1 MLTVDIII
9 LAVFFVSVV
18 VGLAR
23 GFFREALSVATWAA
37 AVWIALNY
45 SQLMD
50 PLLGSLSS
58 PDLRFWAGK
67 ILIFILVLILG
78 GLINYFIHI
87 LVAKTGLSGTDRVL
101 GMLFGAIRGA
111 LVVGL
116 AVVIF
121 RLMGLDQEMWWEES
135 RVIAAFEPAADW
147 LQGYLEEGLEQLQ
160 NVVGPTETAPET
172 VNQQ

>member
-1 MLTVDIII
+1 MLTIDAII
-9 LAVFFVSVV
+9 LAVFLISVV
-18 VGLAR
+18 IGLVR

-50 PLLGSLSS
+50 PLLGSLAS

-67 ILIFILVLILG
+67 ILIFILVLIIG
-78 GLINYFIHI
+78 GLINHLIHI
-87 LVAKTGLSGTDRVL
+87 LVAKTGLSGTDRLL
-101 GMLFGAIRGA
+101 GMIFGAIRGV

-121 RLMGLDQEMWWEES
+121 RLMGLDQEAWWEES
-135 RVIAAFEPAADW
+135 RAIPFLEPAANW
-147 LQGYLEEGLEQLQ
+147 MQGYLEEGLAQLQ
-160 NVVGPTETAPET
+160 NVVGPVGVSPEI
-172 VNQQ
+172 VKQQ

>member
-18 VGLAR
+18 IGVVR

-37 AVWIALNY
+37 AVWVTLNY
-45 SQLMD
+45 SYVMD
-50 PLLGSLSS
+50 PLLGSLAS

-67 ILIFILVLILG
+67 ILIFILVLIVG
-78 GLINYFIHI
+78 GLINHFIHI
-87 LVAKTGLSGTDRVL
+87 LVAKTGLSGTDRLL

-121 RLMGLDQEMWWEES
+121 RLMGLDQELWWGES
-135 RVIAAFEPAADW
+135 RTIAFFEPAADW
-147 LQGYLEEGLEQLQ
+147 MQGYLEEGLERLQ
-160 NVVGPTETAPET
+160 NVVGPTEVAPEI